1 MAKTTKTPKTKKKL
15 DFTVK
20 DKPRFVQLLNFL
32 REAFPEGSK
41 FTNESVKSF
50 YNLLQEAIE
59 EVGTDKA
66 MADVLNALI
75 QFEYALTTVGGETK
89 EFQLKYTQTANIGEN
104 CGTGIMYNY
113 TEGALE
119 SHAGGM
125 AIMLWLLRELD
136 VKGIVSFSHVE
147 GHESVDED
155 FVMGLPFTD
164 GYKIT
169 FMPSH
174 NSNTG
179 NTIVL
184 VCISMPNEQEDEDL
198 IDQEVDPDG
207 D

>member
-59 EVGTDKA
+59 EVGPDKA
-66 MADVLNALI
+66 MADVLSNLI
-75 QFEYALTTVGGETK
+75 QFEYNLRTVAGESK
-89 EFQLKYTQTANIGEN
+89 NFQIKYVQTDNIGEN
-104 CGTGIMYNY
+104 CGTGVMYNY
-113 TEGALE
+113 TEHAFE
-119 SHAGGM
+119 SHTGGM

-136 VKGIVSFSHVE
+136 VKGIVAFSHVE
-147 GHESVDED
+147 GHESVEED

-164 GYKIT
+164 GCKINL
-169 FMPSH
+169 MPSY

-184 VCISMPNEQEDEDL
+184 VCISMPNEEEDEDL